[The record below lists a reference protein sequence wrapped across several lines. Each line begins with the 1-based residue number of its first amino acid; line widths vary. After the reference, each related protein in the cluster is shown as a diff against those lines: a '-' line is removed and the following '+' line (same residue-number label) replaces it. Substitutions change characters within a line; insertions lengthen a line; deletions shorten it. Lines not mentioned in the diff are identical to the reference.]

1 MEKTMHQEYDPQKPQ
16 LIRFVNLSKDQM
28 MKFVGELHEMQMDM
42 LEEALAASDMQESKD
57 VIKYIM
63 EKN

>member
-1 MEKTMHQEYDPQKPQ
+1 MYPEDDPQKPRM
-16 LIRFVNLSKDQM
+16 IRFIRLNREQL
-28 MKFVGELHEMQMDM
+28 MKFVGELHEMQIEMV
-42 LEEALAASDMQESKD
+42 EEALSASDMQESKD

>member
-1 MEKTMHQEYDPQKPQ
+1 MNPEYDSQSPEFNHMIK
-16 LIRFVNLSKDQM
+16 LNREHL
-28 MKFVGELHEMQMDM
+28 MKFVGELHDMQMNM
-42 LEEALAASDMQESKD
+42 IEEALTVSDMQESKD

>member
-1 MEKTMHQEYDPQKPQ
+1 MYPEDDPQKPRM
-16 LIRFVNLSKDQM
+16 IRFIRLNGEQL
-28 MKFVGELHEMQMDM
+28 MKFVGELHEMQIEMV
-42 LEEALAASDMQESKD
+42 EEALSASDMQESKD

>member
-1 MEKTMHQEYDPQKPQ
+1 MHPDNIPNPQDPR
-16 LIRFVNLSKDQM
+16 LINMIKLNREHL
-28 MKFVGELHEMQMDM
+28 MKFVGELHDMQMDM
-42 LEEALAASDMQESKD
+42 IEEALVTSDMQESKD

>member
-1 MEKTMHQEYDPQKPQ
+1 MHQEDDPQKPR
-16 LIRFVNLSKDQM
+16 LIRFIKLNREQL

-42 LEEALAASDMQESKD
+42 IEEALSVSDMQESKD

>member
-1 MEKTMHQEYDPQKPQ
+1 MYPEDDPQKPRM
-16 LIRFVNLSKDQM
+16 IRFIRLNREQL
-28 MKFVGELHEMQMDM
+28 MKFVGELHEMQIEMI
-42 LEEALAASDMQESKD
+42 EEALSASDMQESKD

>member
-1 MEKTMHQEYDPQKPQ
+1 MYPEDDPQKPRM
-16 LIRFVNLSKDQM
+16 IRFIRLNREQL
-28 MKFVGELHEMQMDM
+28 MKFVGELHEMQIEM
-42 LEEALAASDMQESKD
+42 LEEALSVSDMQESKD